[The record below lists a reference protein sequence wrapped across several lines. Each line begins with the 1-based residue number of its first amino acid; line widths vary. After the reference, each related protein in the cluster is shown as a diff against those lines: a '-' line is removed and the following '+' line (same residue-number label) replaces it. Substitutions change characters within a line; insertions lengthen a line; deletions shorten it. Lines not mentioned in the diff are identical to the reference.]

1 MLAQAA
7 DSEKGMKRTLTAWS
21 LVALGIGAIIGAG
34 LFVRTA
40 AAASEAAGSGVTLS
54 FVVAAIGCAFA
65 GLCYAEFAAMMPI
78 SGSAYAYTYVT
89 MGELVAWIIGW
100 ALIMEY
106 ALGAATVS
114 IAWSEYLNNL
124 LGGGIPYEWCHSP
137 FETLYKIAGGNEV
150 SAIVASLPEAA
161 GSVKGGEMLLS
172 TTQFASLPDSIQPLV
187 HSVDSVYTVTGDS
200 VRTIVH
206 SLTDST
212 YIFNKGTLLLSDDQF
227 KALPSA
233 LQGTV
238 SQTNGMMN
246 APALVILL
254 LLTLILIK
262 GTKESAFINAII
274 VFIKVA
280 IVLVFIAIGWGFMKA
295 TNHTPYLIPEG
306 MAGHEG
312 VFKHGWG
319 GVLGGA
325 AIVFFA
331 FIGFDAVSTAAQE
344 AKNPKRDMPI
354 GILGSL
360 VVCTILY
367 ILFGH
372 VLTGVA
378 PWQEFATAGKE
389 ASVAYAIKT
398 YMIGYEWLGTA
409 VTIAIL
415 AGFSSVILVML
426 MGQSRV
432 FYSMSNDGLIPKAFS
447 DLHPKY
453 KTPYKANMILFV
465 MVGLF
470 AAFVPGSVAG
480 DLTSFGTLFAF
491 VLVCAG
497 VWVMRVKSPNIE
509 RPFRTPMAP
518 VVSTLGILI
527 CTAMIVAL
535 DVQTL
540 KVAGYW
546 MAAGLVIYFLYGKR
560 NSKLNKG
567 N

>member
-1 MLAQAA
+1 MSLFRKKSIEVLLAQAA
-7 DSEKGMKRTLTAWS
+7 DSEKGMKRTLGAWS

-124 LGGGIPYEWCHSP
+124 LGGAIPYEWCHSP
-137 FETLYKIAGGNEV
+137 FETLYKVGGDAI
-150 SAIVASLPEAA
+150 SAINAALPETVASTKN
-161 GSVKGGEMLLS
+161 GVLLL
-172 TTQFASLPDSIQPLV
+172 TEDQF
-187 HSVDSVYTVTGDS
+187 
-200 VRTIVH
+200 H
-206 SLTDST
+206 SLT
-212 YIFNKGTLLLSDDQF
+212 
-227 KALPSA
+227 PA
-233 LQGTV
+233 LQSSVG
-238 SQTNGMMN
+238 QTSGLMN
-246 APALVILL
+246 APALAILL
-254 LLTLILIK
+254 ALTLLLIK
-262 GTKESAFINAII
+262 GTQESAIVNGII

-280 IVLVFIAIGWGFMKA
+280 IVLVFIAIGWGFINSA
-295 TNHTPYLIPEG
+295 NHTPYLIPEG
-306 MAGHEG
+306 VAGHEG

-389 ASVAYAIKT
+389 ASVAYAINT
-398 YMIGYEWLGTA
+398 YMTGYSWLGTA
-409 VTIAIL
+409 VTVAIL

-432 FYSMSNDGLIPKAFS
+432 FYNMSTDGLIPKAFG

-497 VWVMRVKSPNIE
+497 VWIMRVKRPNME

-518 VVSTLGILI
+518 VVSILGVLI
-527 CTAMIVAL
+527 CTAMIIAL
-535 DVQTL
+535 DVETL

-560 NSKLNKG
+560 NSKLNKD